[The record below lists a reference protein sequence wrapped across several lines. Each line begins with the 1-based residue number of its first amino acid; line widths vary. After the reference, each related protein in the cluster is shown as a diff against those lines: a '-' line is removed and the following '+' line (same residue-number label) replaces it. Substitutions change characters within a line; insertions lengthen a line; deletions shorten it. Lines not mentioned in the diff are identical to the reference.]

1 MPPKIFATGTT
12 GYLGGDVLFALLQ
25 AYPSWE
31 SNITCLVRNPSRGN
45 TLSSAYPN
53 IKVVYGTLDDNQILE
68 EEASKADI
76 VLHWAS
82 SDHIGAA
89 NAIKKGLERGNGG
102 YWIHT
107 SGTDILLNPELL
119 KGKKDTAGMSGIKVY
134 DDWDNIKEV
143 ITLPDPHSHRLCD
156 KIPLSLAFSQK
167 VKTAIVCPPTI
178 WGRGRGTGSTR
189 SHQIYG
195 LANLILERGSVVVPH
210 LTTTPKTFWPNV
222 HVYDLS
228 RLYLNIIDS
237 AVTEL
242 QGGKG
247 AATWGTE
254 GYYFAENGVHYW
266 QDVAAW
272 LAEEADKQSCLKGGN
287 SLTLEAIEDE
297 KFKYVGPA
305 VFNCRSS

>member
-82 SDHIGAA
+82 SDQISAA
-89 NAIKKGLERGNGG
+89 NAIKKGLESGNGG

-119 KGKKDTAGMSGIKVY
+119 KGKKDTAERSGIKVY
-134 DDWDNIKEV
+134 DDWDNITEV
-143 ITLPDPHSHRLCD
+143 ITLPGN
-156 KIPLSLAFSQK
+156 K
-167 VKTAIVCPPTI
+167 
-178 WGRGRGTGSTR
+178 STY
-189 SHQIYG
+189 SP
-195 LANLILERGSVVVPH
+195 S
-210 LTTTPKTFWPNV
+210 TM
-222 HVYDLS
+222 
-228 RLYLNIIDS
+228 
-237 AVTEL
+237 
-242 QGGKG
+242 
-247 AATWGTE
+247 
-254 GYYFAENGVHYW
+254 
-266 QDVAAW
+266 
-272 LAEEADKQSCLKGGN
+272 
-287 SLTLEAIEDE
+287 
-297 KFKYVGPA
+297 KY
-305 VFNCRSS
+305 